1 MCAGSVAGLCA
12 MMARW
17 ICSQAMLLDQMH
29 LWIHARRAA
38 HVADRWP
45 QKKMA
50 RKMVGR
56 STARPDAASAWRHIV
71 FPAPDGV
78 LPAIGH
84 ARGRVW
90 TWARAVSRSSS
101 LTRLSPRSQAPSI
114 GVQARRSSRGQF
126 PAGLRRIQHRSRVM
140 RAWTSGTCRALPG
153 RVEMETRRLA
163 FSSAAA
169 APGRRR

>member
-1 MCAGSVAGLCA
+1 MDLWPGHAFRSNA
-12 MMARW
+12 
-17 ICSQAMLLDQMH
+17 SLD
-29 LWIHARRAA
+29 ARAA
-38 HVADRWP
+38 HVDRWP

-50 RKMVGR
+50 RKMVGQ

-126 PAGLRRIQHRSRVM
+126 RAVQRRIRHLSWALL
-140 RAWTSGTCRALPG
+140 AWTSGNDRALPG
-153 RVEMETRRLA
+153 RVEMDTRRLA
-163 FSSAAA
+163 FVCCCCAWAAQVTRV
-169 APGRRR
+169 RRVR

>member
-1 MCAGSVAGLCA
+1 
-12 MMARW
+12 
-17 ICSQAMLLDQMH
+17 
-29 LWIHARRAA
+29 
-38 HVADRWP
+38 
-45 QKKMA
+45 MA
-50 RKMVGR
+50 RKMVGQ

-101 LTRLSPRSQAPSI
+101 LTRLSPRSHAPSL

-126 PAGLRRIQHRSRVM
+126 PADLRRIRHLSRALL
-140 RAWTSGTCRALPG
+140 AWTSGNDRALPG

-163 FSSAAA
+163 FVCCCCAWAAQVTCDPRASSAAPTRGGGA
-169 APGRRR
+169 VSVNKCRYIYICFSYIYS